1 MPISKVAMKCL
12 QFVLGIF
19 AVLAAITASAQ
30 YGDSGAYTIIHAEY
44 GTERRHVDVTDRLRD
59 LAHADRTFRMGNNTF
74 GIDPDEGR
82 VKTLRIYARG
92 PQGPRMFEFR
102 EGSVVDGSMF
112 VGWGGG
118 SWGNNGWNGG
128 WEGENVA
135 YQGRGGDSGA
145 YTILHAEYG
154 TERNHVD
161 VTNRLRE
168 LARADRNFRM
178 GNSTFGVDPDH
189 GRVKT
194 LRIYARG
201 PEGARMFEYREGSV
215 VDGSQFVGWG
225 RGDWGNGGWNGG
237 WSGENGGNY
246 GGGYGQPAYGQGGYG
261 DAGAYVIMRAEY
273 GTERNHVDVTDRL
286 RELARRDRNFRMGNS
301 TFGVDPDHGRVK
313 TLWIYARGPNGE
325 ERRFEYREGSVVD
338 GSQFRGWSTGNW
350 R

>member
-128 WEGENVA
+128 W
-135 YQGRGGDSGA
+135 
-145 YTILHAEYG
+145 
-154 TERNHVD
+154 
-161 VTNRLRE
+161 
-168 LARADRNFRM
+168 
-178 GNSTFGVDPDH
+178 
-189 GRVKT
+189 
-194 LRIYARG
+194 
-201 PEGARMFEYREGSV
+201 
-215 VDGSQFVGWG
+215 
-225 RGDWGNGGWNGG
+225 
-237 WSGENGGNY
+237 SGENGGNY